1 MDRLEPSKS
10 LAVYCNL
17 PIFAKEKDTDRRE
30 PAVPFLFYKA
40 FMSRE
45 DQIETVQKLL
55 HPLLADDVFLVDI
68 KIKPTN
74 NIKIYLDAD
83 SGLAI
88 EKCIK
93 INRALYKVIEEGGY
107 YPDGD
112 FSLEISSPGIDE
124 PLKLYRQYVKN
135 TGRNL
140 EVQMND
146 GSKHEGKLIAVN
158 EQEIIIEFTEGKNKK
173 AVVKQITIEFSEIK
187 QAIVLIKF

>member
-1 MDRLEPSKS
+1 
-10 LAVYCNL
+10 
-17 PIFAKEKDTDRRE
+17 
-30 PAVPFLFYKA
+30 
-40 FMSRE
+40 MSRE
-45 DQIETVQKLL
+45 EQIETVQKLL
-55 HPLLADDVFLVDI
+55 HPLLTDDVFLVDI
-68 KIKPTN
+68 KIKPIN

-93 INRALYKVIEEGGY
+93 INRALYKAIEEGGY
-107 YPDGD
+107 FPDGD
-112 FSLEISSPGIDE
+112 YSLEVSSPGIDE

-135 TGRNL
+135 IGRNL

-146 GSKHEGKLIAVN
+146 GSKQEGKLIAVN

-173 AVVKQITIEFSEIK
+173 AVVKQIAIAFPEIK